1 MCTRPRPLHAQLDPE
16 PPRSAP
22 RRAGGRPELG
32 AAPRRGDGGRVPRRL
47 QTGLSNGPA
56 QAVLAP
62 VGTPRQGC
70 GSNRGT
76 RAHSHRC
83 RAERRGPAGG
93 PCRQQR
99 QRQHRPR
106 GRGDEPPGALRH
118 QRHREGRRRLPASPL
133 PGWALPGGCPVCHL
147 PTAAPPGHF
156 LNLRAPGVGRC
167 REKPQA
173 LWEGTA
179 GRLLAG
185 AWPWAAASD
194 PGAGPRGERAGLRA
208 APGQGA
214 TVAATGTQGQQE
226 PPLPGEGREK
236 SDRPAAER
244 RTLLTVS
251 GGQRRAGVSMQ
262 GAGVAQ
268 GGTPTKSGGVGGHQ
282 QSWKVT
288 HFSAGHHTS
297 CFTGDGSQR
306 PSVPG
311 HPRDAQAAGTGPHA
325 QQRGAGFLGSW
336 ICRLGGRGSHTVRS
350 ESVGKEV

>member
-1 MCTRPRPLHAQLDPE
+1 MHNWTQSRPARPQGGREGGLSWGRLPGGVTEAVSPGDSRQASPTARHRLSWPLWGPLGRGVALTVGREPTATGAGRSDAAPWADPADNSVRGSTDPE
-16 PPRSAP
+16 
-22 RRAGGRPELG
+22 
-32 AAPRRGDGGRVPRRL
+32 
-47 QTGLSNGPA
+47 
-56 QAVLAP
+56 
-62 VGTPRQGC
+62 
-70 GSNRGT
+70 
-76 RAHSHRC
+76 
-83 RAERRGPAGG
+83 AEATS
-93 PCRQQR
+93 
-99 QRQHRPR
+99 
-106 GRGDEPPGALRH
+106 PPGALRH

-194 PGAGPRGERAGLRA
+194 PGAGPRGERAGLWA